1 MSGIS
6 EPGGWA
12 RAYRIQGEI
21 RRLLRTRPN
30 PRRLFR
36 DLAAYPGAVRTEPR
50 ALESFKVG
58 CHHRI
63 TRRARVDWLARNQ

>member
-1 MSGIS
+1 M
-6 EPGGWA
+6 
-12 RAYRIQGEI
+12 GESVPHS
-21 RRLLRTRPN
+21 RGNPPAVADSPE

-36 DLAAYPGAVRTEPR
+36 DLAADPGAVRTEPR